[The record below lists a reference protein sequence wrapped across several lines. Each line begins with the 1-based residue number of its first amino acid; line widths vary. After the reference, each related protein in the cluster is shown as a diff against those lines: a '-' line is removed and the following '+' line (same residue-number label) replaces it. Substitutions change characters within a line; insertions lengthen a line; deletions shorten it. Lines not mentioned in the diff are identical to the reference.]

1 MKTKKILALL
11 LAAVMLTLSL
21 VSCGSAYKT
30 PKEYITLPDFGTIE
44 VKYADLKKEID
55 DQIKEL
61 LKGSAGQVFE
71 PVTDENAVIKK
82 GDQVYLDYTFK
93 SASVELAESIRE
105 TLSAEDLYLTIGS
118 DNSTFPVDYTNKNN
132 DKTDDDKDAEGND
145 AETTVLVEGVE
156 KQLIG
161 KKVGDKFDVTGTFSN
176 SYSTTELKNVSVT
189 YEIEIKAI
197 ARISIDKDF
206 KVKLSYTVTDDK
218 SKVENILVPEI
229 TTTKAPVTTETPTTT
244 EAPTTTAAATTTEVA
259 TTTTTEAATTTTEKP
274 TFDKLFPGKSD
285 TEYELAKTT
294 ATFGTIFTIGDFLRY
309 LEGHTIYDEFAI
321 PITVPEDYA
330 DEKYADYRGKEIYY
344 TVSIKS
350 TTAEPKWTDYFIN
363 KSTAKEYETCKAYEE
378 YLTGEYKKTL
388 AYDAI
393 LEATVV
399 KEYPYKEWKKS
410 YESYVELHLLEFIK
424 EEKNLSTT
432 PSLSDFTP
440 AEIDAIVSDAEYA
453 EIRNEATYS
462 ARTAIKQRLV
472 MEALFEELN
481 ITLTKKEF
489 KAKLAEEEEEFEAN
503 WFTYYYYYGI
513 SDFDMYVKYY
523 GGKEYFELQYKYE
536 ALLEK
541 LPTVVSYEEKPAT
554 DAQ

>member
-21 VSCGSAYKT
+21 AGCGSAYKT
-30 PKEYITLPDFGTIE
+30 PSEYITLPDFGTIE

-55 DQIKEL
+55 DQIKEIL
-61 LKGSAGQVFE
+61 EGAKGQVFE
-71 PVTDENAVIKK
+71 PVTGDDAVIKK

-93 SASVELAESIRE
+93 SASTELAESIRE
-105 TLSAEDLYLTIGS
+105 TLSKKDTYLTIGS
-118 DNSTFPVDYTNKNN
+118 DSSTFPVDYTNKNN
-132 DKTDDDKDAEGND
+132 DKTDDDKTADGKD
-145 AETTVLVEGVE
+145 AETTVIKEGIE

-161 KKVGDKFDVTGTFSN
+161 KKVGDKVEVSGTFSN
-176 SYSTTELKNVSVT
+176 SYSTTELKNVTVT

-218 SKVENILVPEI
+218 SKVEDILVPEI
-229 TTTKAPVTTETPTTT
+229 TTTKAPVTTEAPTSSEAPASS
-244 EAPTTTAAATTTEVA
+244 EAPTSSEAPA
-259 TTTTTEAATTTTEKP
+259 TTTTAPTTTTEKP
-274 TFDKLFPGKSD
+274 TFDKLFPNTADK
-285 TEYELAKTT
+285 EYELAKTT

-309 LEGHTIYDEFAI
+309 LEGHTIYDEFAV

-330 DEKYADYRGKEIYY
+330 DEKYAEWRGKEIYF
-344 TVSIKS
+344 TITIKS
-350 TTAEPKWTDYFIN
+350 TTSEPKWTNYFVN
-363 KSTAKEYETCKAYEE
+363 RYTGKEYETCEKYEQ
-378 YLTGEYKKTL
+378 YLNDEFKKTL

-393 LEATVV
+393 FEATNV
-399 KEYPYKEWKKS
+399 KEYPYKEWKQS
-410 YESYVELHLLEFIK
+410 YESYVEVHLLEFIK

-440 AEIDAIVSDAEYA
+440 AEIDEIVSDAEYD
-453 EIRNEATYS
+453 EIRKEATYS
-462 ARTAIKQRLV
+462 AREAIKQRLV
-472 MEALFEELN
+472 MEALFEELG

-489 KAKLAEEEEEFEAN
+489 KDKLAEEEAKFEENF
-503 WFTYYYYYGI
+503 FSYYYYYGI
-513 SDFDMYVKYY
+513 ADFDMYLKYF
-523 GGKEYFELQYKYE
+523 GGKDYFELQYKYE

-541 LPTVVSYEEKPAT
+541 LPTVVSYEEKPTT